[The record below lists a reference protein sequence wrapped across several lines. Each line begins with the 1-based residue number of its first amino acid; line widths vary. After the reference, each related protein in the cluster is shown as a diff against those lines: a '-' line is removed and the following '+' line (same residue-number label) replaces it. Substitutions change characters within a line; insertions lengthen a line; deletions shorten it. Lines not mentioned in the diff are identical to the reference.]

1 MTVAH
6 NVVDLLVEALRDATG
21 HCPRDQSVAMMKIA
35 ANTAIQIRPFDI
47 PILFERLMN
56 MSGTLGSDDRD
67 VLCVALACTFI
78 SGQRQAGAYD
88 GIYDRLPSR
97 RYKPQDSHSDL

>member
-6 NVVDLLVEALRDATG
+6 NIVELLVEALRDARD
-21 HCPRDQSVAMMKIA
+21 HRPRDQRVAAMKIA

-47 PILFERLMN
+47 PTLFEKLMN

-78 SGQRQAGAYD
+78 SGQRQTGAYLCV
-88 GIYDRLPSR
+88 YDRLQHR
-97 RYKPQDSHSDL
+97 RNQS

>member
-6 NVVDLLVEALRDATG
+6 NVVDLLVEALRDARAQ
-21 HCPRDQSVAMMKIA
+21 CPRDQSVAVMKIA
-35 ANTAIQIRPFDI
+35 ANTALQIRPFDI
-47 PILFERLMN
+47 PMLFERLMS

-78 SGQRQAGAYD
+78 LGQRQAGAYD
-88 GIYDRLPSR
+88 VVYDRLPHRSCQ
-97 RYKPQDSHSDL
+97 PQV